1 MCDGEKV
8 RHAWIYG
15 GMCEIRPP
23 VYKYIGILAEIPRCM
38 QGLIQSFLADI
49 LGRMQVLI
57 HRNIVRYSWPDIKN
71 LMHRNIGRNS

>member
-23 VYKYIGILAEIPRCM
+23 VYILYIKRSDKETETQPTAGAHNV
-38 QGLIQSFLADI
+38 S
-49 LGRMQVLI
+49 
-57 HRNIVRYSWPDIKN
+57 
-71 LMHRNIGRNS
+71 